1 MDYFGHVYFGPNEKE
16 RQRKFL
22 ETMNSA
28 AIIQISDEDLENIY
42 REDIQMP
49 RYGSD
54 NHFVLHGEEE
64 KNRFG
69 YVMDAFFSDKK
80 YELTDEP
87 ASEEFREWLE
97 KKNAR
102 KTSP

>member
-28 AIIQISDEDLENIY
+28 AIIQLSEEDLDRLY
-42 REDIQMP
+42 SEDIQMP

-87 ASEEFREWLE
+87 ASEEFKEWLE